1 MTIPKAVFALH
12 GKGLFYYTCWNWP
25 FLIIVGSDQMKS
37 FFQRVIDKT
46 IGLVEQQL
54 QAAEKE
60 GVPDI
65 KVGRVD

>member
-1 MTIPKAVFALH
+1 M
-12 GKGLFYYTCWNWP
+12 
-25 FLIIVGSDQMKS
+25 IIVDSDQMKS
-37 FFQRVIDKT
+37 FFQRVISNT

-60 GVPDI
+60 GAPDI